1 MKTYNKNFVVFLSVF
16 LISCSGGSSSSS
28 SNNLAAVATFTIS
41 GRVIDPPV
49 SGSRVFLDLNC
60 NKQLDSGEPWATST
74 QSGFFGIPVP
84 QSTDLDTDC
93 GVQIVSVGGVDTSD
107 NTAPQTATLIN
118 NKITNNVDDAN
129 VVLSPLSTVASYL
142 DETEVNLL
150 LSSLGI
156 IDSAQTVFG
165 VDIWEKEQEDP
176 ANNLLNANLVLNN
189 VLSATTSLFGETS
202 NAEKVV
208 IQEVFADTLITQ
220 IGTLSDRTVIYDD
233 FNQIKTLSESLVAN
247 LSNASSNTLNTTLN
261 AAVANVNLNSFYT
274 QVVAINSLIQSSA
287 IDFSGSSGLAILN
300 ASKDFNVELS
310 EALERGTSNAITTL
324 IASFNSD
331 LSDAS
336 ADLDTDGDGIGNNID
351 TDDDGDGVADAS
363 DAFPLL
369 ASETIDTDSDGIG
382 NNADTDDDGD
392 RVLDTLDSF
401 PLDSTRTIVDAEAC
415 VALADLSI
423 PNVSITSA
431 EITSKKSNGT
441 TDALYPYCR
450 IRLVAGAQNNIEI
463 FLPDSSRWNGR
474 YWAAGNGGLAGII
487 GVTAMD
493 NWVELGYA
501 TSGSDTGHSAGDPDE
516 LWLLN
521 QERVIDY
528 AYRAVHEMVLAT
540 NEIIENY
547 YKLRQDFSYWNNCST
562 GGRQGLM
569 AAQRYPD
576 DFDGIVSGAP
586 VNDFVRSHAAQ
597 AWVSYTA
604 RPDAAGPY
612 GPIYGKI
619 PLATSSAMTSLNNL
633 VMTQCDALDG
643 VSDGIINN
651 PRACTPDLSSL
662 LTQGWNQYQL
672 DAVENIWGGW
682 KNSSGTVLGG
692 AWEVGS
698 QVGFNWI
705 FTANPF
711 AASLKGPLNDA
722 FAVFYQYFRHIVFE
736 DLNFDWRSINYD
748 TLIDTARPK
757 TALIDAIDP
766 DLADFQAN
774 GGKLIIYHGWNDSL
788 IPPGNSI
795 DYYNSLK
802 NNLVSNGYSQQLAD
816 AEIEKF
822 ARLYMI
828 PGVGHCQTDS
838 PGIDGL
844 NTVDFMSYIENWVE
858 NGIAPEAINADKRN
872 SSGETVLEKIVCPYP
887 QQIKYN
893 GGDDT
898 LRSSY
903 YCE

>member
-1 MKTYNKNFVVFLSVF
+1 MRQF
-16 LISCSGGSSSSS
+16 LIFLVIFLTSCGGGGQSSSQSSS
-28 SNNLAAVATFTIS
+28 SNNLPAVAYFTIS

-60 NKQLDSGEPWATST
+60 NKQLDSGEYSATST
-74 QSGFFGIPVP
+74 PSGFFGISLPR
-84 QSTDLDTDC
+84 SIDLDTDC
-93 GVQIVSVGGVDTSD
+93 GAQIVSVGGVDTSD
-107 NTAPQTATLIN
+107 NTAPQTATLVN
-118 NKITNNVDDAN
+118 NKIQDIDDAN
-129 VVLSPLSTVASYL
+129 VVLSPLSTVSSYL
-142 DETEVNLL
+142 NEAEVDLL
-150 LSSLGI
+150 LDSLGI
-156 IDSAQTVFG
+156 TDSAQTVFEI
-165 VDIWEKEQEDP
+165 DIWSKEEEDP
-176 ANNLLNANLVLNN
+176 TNDLLNSNLVLNN
-189 VLSATTSLFGETS
+189 LLSATTSLFGEAS
-202 NAEKVV
+202 DAEKVV

-220 IGTLSDRTVIYDD
+220 IATLSDRTVIYDD

-247 LSNASSNTLNTTLN
+247 LSNASSNTLNATLN

-274 QVVAINSLIQSSA
+274 QVVATNSLIQSSA

-310 EALERGTSNAITTL
+310 ESLERGASDAIATL

-331 LSDAS
+331 LSDGS
-336 ADLDTDGDGIGNNID
+336 IDLDTDGDGIGNNTD
-351 TDDDGDGVADAS
+351 TDDDGDGVGDSS

-369 ASETIDTDSDGIG
+369 ASETIDTDGDGIG

-392 RVLDTLDSF
+392 RVPDALDSF
-401 PLDSTRTIVDAEAC
+401 PLDSIRTIVDAEAC
-415 VALADLSI
+415 VALANLSI

-431 EITSKKSNGT
+431 EITSKKSNGS
-441 TDALYPYCR
+441 TDALYSYCR
-450 IRLVAGAQNNIEI
+450 VKLVAGTQNNIEI
-463 FLPDSSRWNGR
+463 FLPDSSIWNGR
-474 YWAAGNGGLAGII
+474 YLAVGNGGLAGII
-487 GVTAMD
+487 GVKAMD
-493 NWVELGYA
+493 NWVESGYA
-501 TSGSDTGHSAGDPDE
+501 TSGSDTGHTFGDPDE

-528 AYRAVHEMVLAT
+528 AYRAVHEMALAT

-547 YKLRQDFSYWNNCST
+547 YKLKQDYSYWNNCST

-569 AAQRYPD
+569 EAQRYPG
-576 DFDGIVSGAP
+576 DFDGIVAGAP

-604 RPDAAGPY
+604 RPDASGPY

-619 PLATSSAMTSLNNL
+619 PLASSTEMANLNSL
-633 VMTQCDALDG
+633 VMTQCDGLDG
-643 VSDGIINN
+643 VTDGIINN

-662 LTQGWNQYQL
+662 LTLGWSQYQL

-682 KNSSGTVLGG
+682 KNSSGDVLGG

-698 QVGFNWI
+698 QSGNNWT
-705 FTANPF
+705 FTANPYF
-711 AASLKGPLNDA
+711 PFGKGPLNDA
-722 FAVFYQYFRHIVFE
+722 FAVFYAYFRHIVFE
-736 DLNFDWRSINYD
+736 DLNFDWRSISYD

-766 DLADFQAN
+766 DLADFQAR
-774 GGKLIIYHGWNDSL
+774 GAKLIIYHGWNDSL

-795 DYYNSLK
+795 EYYNSLK

-816 AEIEKF
+816 TEIERF

-828 PGVGHCQTDS
+828 PGIGHCGTNN
-838 PGIDGL
+838 PGGDGL
-844 NTVDFMSYIENWVE
+844 NTVEFQSYIENWVE
-858 NGIAPEAINADKRN
+858 NGIAPGAINADQK
-872 SSGETVLEKIVCPYP
+872 SYSGVTLLEKIVCPYP

-893 GGDDT
+893 AGDNT

-903 YCE
+903 FCE